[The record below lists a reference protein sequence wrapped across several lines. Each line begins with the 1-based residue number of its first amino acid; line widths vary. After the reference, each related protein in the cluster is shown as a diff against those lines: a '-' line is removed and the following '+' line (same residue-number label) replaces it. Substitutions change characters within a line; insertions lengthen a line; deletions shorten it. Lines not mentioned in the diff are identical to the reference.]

1 MITSSNNVIWQGAN
15 IPCLNLCNG
24 DSITNVIYQLATAYC
39 QLVDMESYDT
49 DCVTEATSLEKPEN
63 ISELIQLLIDAI
75 CYLSTHTTGEQ
86 GPAGA
91 DGADGSV
98 IEISANGTWMI
109 DGVDTGISVQGAP
122 GNNGIDGNDGA
133 DCVPPV
139 ITMYGDQIVIDGVVQ
154 STHLTGPAGADGATG
169 PQGDAGPQ
177 GIQGIQ
183 GETGKDGE
191 CTCLCENFYCT
202 ISAIEALPTYDA
214 CWIVVPHNGVPPYTY
229 IWQTAQNGNSNISM
243 TYPLSVGGITNGVGV
258 RQILPKCGIGLLR
271 AEIQDGNN
279 CRAYAWTLYVNL
291 NDCLA

>member
-1 MITSSNNVIWQGAN
+1 MITSSNNVIWQGAD
-15 IPCLNLCNG
+15 IPCLNLCRG

-91 DGADGSV
+91 DGADGSIV
-98 IEISANGTWMI
+98 EISANGTWMI

-122 GNNGIDGNDGA
+122 GNNGIDGNDGV

-139 ITMYGDQIVIDGVVQ
+139 ITMLGDQIVIDGVVQ

-169 PQGDAGPQ
+169 PTGATGPQGPVGPAGPQ
-177 GIQGIQ
+177 G
-183 GETGKDGE
+183 EAGE
-191 CTCLCENFYCT
+191 CPCCNFRVTIIENPE
-202 ISAIEALPTYDA
+202 SGSHDLALNANIANAGNTT
-214 CWIVVPHNGVPPYTY
+214 GPYTY
-229 IWQTAQNGNSNISM
+229 LWYLQSGPDDYVTITQNPASPTAYFDYIEPKEVYALIRLFVTTGGVDACEATDFYLI
-243 TYPLSVGGITNGVGV
+243 LSKT
-258 RQILPKCGIGLLR
+258 
-271 AEIQDGNN
+271 
-279 CRAYAWTLYVNL
+279 T
-291 NDCLA
+291 